1 MSRLVAGNIMSHVL
15 ADFGA
20 DVIKVETP
28 AGDALRDWKI
38 EGEPTH
44 WQIYGRN
51 KRSLGIDL
59 RVQGSVDIVLRSVE
73 KVDILVE
80 NFRPGTLEKMGLAP
94 EILLQRNPKLVIVR
108 ISGFGQTGP
117 YSDRPGF
124 GTMIEAMSGFAAIN
138 GFADRGPVLPP
149 MALADSFAGL
159 YAANA
164 AMIALHHARNGGGG
178 QVIDVPLFDPLFA
191 MIGPVAADYE
201 LTGKLQQRTGSRST
215 TVGAPRNTYRS
226 RDGKW
231 LALSAAMQSTVERL
245 FKLIGRPD
253 MITDPRFST
262 GTERARNVELLD
274 EIIGAFFL
282 RYDMKDLLELLVEND
297 ITAAPVMGIDEIM
310 QDPHVIARETI
321 IRLPCGT
328 LAHNVVPRM
337 SETPGGIRFS
347 APEVGQDTEDTLKT
361 LGFTE
366 EEVNSLLSSRN
377 VFNSAG
383 ARE

>member
-20 DVIKVETP
+20 DVIKVESP
-28 AGDALRDWKI
+28 SGDALRDWKI

-44 WQIYGRN
+44 WQVYSRN

-59 RVQGSVDIVLRSVE
+59 RVPGSVDIVLRALE
-73 KVDILVE
+73 KVDIFVE
-80 NFRPGTLEKMGLAP
+80 NFRPGTLEKIGLGP
-94 EILLQRNPKLVIVR
+94 DIMLQRNCNLVIVR

-117 YSDRPGF
+117 YAHRPGF
-124 GTMIEAMSGFAAIN
+124 GSMIEAMSGFAALN
-138 GFADRGPVLPP
+138 GFPDREPVLPP

-164 AMIALHHARNGGGG
+164 AMIALHHARRGGGG
-178 QVIDVPLFDPLFA
+178 QMIDVSLFDPLFA

-201 LTGKLQQRTGSRST
+201 LTGKVQQRTGSRST
-215 TVGAPRNTYRS
+215 TVGAPRNIYRS

-231 LALSAAMQSTVERL
+231 VALSAAMQSTVERL
-245 FKLIGRPD
+245 FNLIGRPELLA
-253 MITDPRFST
+253 DPRFST
-262 GTERARNVELLD
+262 GAERARNVEMLD
-274 EIIGAFFL
+274 EIVGGFFL
-282 RYDMKDLLELLVEND
+282 QYDMKDLLKLLVEND
-297 ITAAPVMGIDEIM
+297 ITAAPVMNIDEIM
-310 QDPHVIARETI
+310 EDPHVIARETL

-328 LAHNVVPRM
+328 LAHNVVPRL

-347 APEVGQDTEDTLKT
+347 APEVGQDTEDVLKT

-366 EEVNSLLSSRN
+366 EEVNTFLSSRN
-377 VFNSAG
+377 VFKSEG
-383 ARE
+383 VRG